1 MKLYNKDFRNAYLM
15 FGIMAAMFLYMGISL
30 VIVGEKVGNNRS
42 CVVTCDVDLQS
53 PKKQED
59 VSGPSKPLEKSVPS
73 Q

>member
-15 FGIMAAMFLYMGISL
+15 FGIMLAMFIYMGISL

-53 PKKQED
+53 DRKKD
-59 VSGPSKPLEKSVPS
+59 TKPLMQKTDKGVEV